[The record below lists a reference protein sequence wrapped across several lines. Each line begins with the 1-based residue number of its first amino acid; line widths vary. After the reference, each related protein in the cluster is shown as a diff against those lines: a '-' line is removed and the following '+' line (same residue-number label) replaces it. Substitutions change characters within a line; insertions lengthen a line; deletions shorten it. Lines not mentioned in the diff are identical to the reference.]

1 MAVRQPVYYTG
12 GNIREMTS
20 SQVNQIVSQVSY
32 LYGTDPTVT
41 LAPGTGGAAQG
52 IYDGR
57 LAAGTSAT
65 NVSTFV
71 TAPSVTAVTTTFYT
85 SVFLASPSSPSTTTG
100 SGISMPLYLDGS
112 NNLRV
117 MSETDYY
124 DTFIEPAIDNLTSSS
139 IGTAQAGTYH
149 IYTSSG
155 GYSGS
160 SLVSSTPVLTDTRA
174 NAAAYT
180 AAGIPET
187 LDQPTTITNYYLY
200 KINAS
205 SFSYTMPLGL
215 NSSNN
220 LRTYA
225 TSDFENQL
233 KSYVRYASIYRSG
246 YRIGYQYYGIDNNSN
261 PIVGSDVGVT
271 RGSLMLDTALNSETE
286 RYRLINVND
295 YRSQRHPSGTV
306 YNYRAYQLR
315 IYKAA

>member
-1 MAVRQPVYYTG
+1 MAVRQPVYFDG
-12 GNIREMTS
+12 SDIREMTT

-32 LYGTDPTVT
+32 LYGTDPAVT
-41 LAPGTGGAAQG
+41 LAPGTGGSAQA

-57 LAAGTSAT
+57 LQAGASAT
-65 NVSTFV
+65 NASTYV

-85 SVFLASPSSPSTTTG
+85 SAFTASPSTPSTTTG
-100 SGISMPLYLDGS
+100 SGVSMPLYLDG
-112 NNLRV
+112 NNDLRV
-117 MSETDYY
+117 MSEADYY

-139 IGTAQAGTYH
+139 IGTEQAGTYH

-174 NAAAYT
+174 DAAAYT

-187 LDQPTTITNYYLY
+187 QDQPTTLTNYYLY
-200 KINAS
+200 RINAS

-246 YRIGYQYYGIDNNSN
+246 YRIGYQYYGILYDGS
-261 PIVGSDVGVT
+261 VVTGSDIGVT
-271 RGSLMLDTALNSETE
+271 RGSLMLDTALNAETE

-295 YRSQRHPSGTV
+295 YRSQRHPSGTS

-315 IYKAA
+315 IYKAS